1 MILGIKRFQ
10 TQGRAGFPVR
20 RTPVQR
26 LLPPILR
33 RYIAKA
39 TVPINLS
46 PNTTPRLLYEE
57 LKDSNGIKL
66 SVGVGRDRSCPTP
79 LSEQIIIDNLPDP
92 PGESISTTEHQ
103 HLSNTKSEKARTA
116 NLLAEW
122 NSKPISKWWTSLEL
136 KDRDI
141 LVPTLPYRIL

>member
-57 LKDSNGIKL
+57 LKDSNGIKR
-66 SVGVGRDRSCPTP
+66 SVDQRFEYTNNTLPESFGVDRDRSCPTP
-79 LSEQIIIDNLPDP
+79 LSEQIIIDNL
-92 PGESISTTEHQ
+92 
-103 HLSNTKSEKARTA
+103 
-116 NLLAEW
+116 
-122 NSKPISKWWTSLEL
+122 
-136 KDRDI
+136 
-141 LVPTLPYRIL
+141 Y